1 MSLAELAS
9 TAVTAMTTGVASG
22 AGTAVVDEVRELVRG
37 RLERSE
43 EGRGALRRLDA
54 EPAPD
59 GAADD
64 VTARL
69 TALLEE
75 DPELARRLRAAIA
88 PDAPPPPAAP
98 PTVHQQITIGGNANR
113 STVVIGP
120 VELPRTRGVVIALTS
135 IGVVLAVLLVLG
147 FRSVLDGL
155 TDDEGGGDGGGSGS
169 GRVTALRQEPDVR
182 AVLPDSADVAQGWQ
196 TTQAADV
203 RKGAPECGSGCEGAL
218 YTATVRHEKE
228 SPLAGVFFHVEAY
241 DTADHAAARF
251 QDLRADKDRN
261 TDVLDP
267 LSIQRL
273 GDESVAYRKNIVNAE
288 SAEAGARVGTVVT
301 WTTYRTG
308 DESLDPGT
316 LTALARMI
324 VDRAQQAQDGREP
337 TARAGL

>member
-1 MSLAELAS
+1 M
-9 TAVTAMTTGVASG
+9 AVTAMTTGVASG

-69 TALLEE
+69 TALLAE
-75 DPELARRLRAAIA
+75 DPELARRLRAALA
-88 PDAPPPPAAP
+88 PDVPPPPAAP

-120 VELPRTRGVVIALTS
+120 VELPRTRGVLIALTS

-147 FRSVLDGL
+147 FRSVLNSL
-155 TDDEGGGDGGGSGS
+155 TDDDGGGSGS

-182 AVLPDSADVAQGWQ
+182 AVLPDSAGVAQGWQ

-203 RKGAPECGSGCEGAL
+203 RKGAPECDSGCEGAL
-218 YTATVRHEKE
+218 YTATVRHERE

-251 QDLRADKDRN
+251 KDLRADKDRN

-267 LSIQRL
+267 LTIQRL
-273 GDESVAYRKNIVNAE
+273 GDESVAYRKNIVNAA

-308 DESLDPGT
+308 DGALDPGT

>member
-9 TAVTAMTTGVASG
+9 MAVTAMTTGVASG

-75 DPELARRLRAAIA
+75 DPELARRLRAALA
-88 PDAPPPPAAP
+88 PDVPPPPAAP
-98 PTVHQQITIGGNANR
+98 PAVHQQITIGGNANR

-120 VELPRTRGVVIALTS
+120 VELPRTRGVLIALTG

-147 FRSVLDGL
+147 FRSVLNSL
-155 TDDEGGGDGGGSGS
+155 TDDGDGGGSGS
-169 GRVTALRQEPDVR
+169 GRVTALRQEPEVR
-182 AVLPDSADVAQGWQ
+182 AVLPDSASVAQGWQ

-203 RKGAPECGSGCEGAL
+203 RKGAPDCGSGCEGAL

-251 QDLRADKDRN
+251 KDLRADKDRN
-261 TDVLDP
+261 TDALDS
-267 LSIQRL
+267 LSIQPL
-273 GDESVAYRKNIVNAE
+273 GDESAAYRKEIVNSA

-308 DESLDPGT
+308 DDSLDPGT